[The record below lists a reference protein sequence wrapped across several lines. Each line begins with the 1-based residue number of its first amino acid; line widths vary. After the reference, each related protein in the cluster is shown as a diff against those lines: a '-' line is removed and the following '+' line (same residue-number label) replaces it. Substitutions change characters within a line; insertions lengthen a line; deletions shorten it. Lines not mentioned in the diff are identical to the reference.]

1 VRGER
6 VPPSVGAMSTSRRQ
20 FLAATAA
27 LPLTS
32 LPALAGGQEPDPAA
46 ATPRLQATVILVRHT
61 EKAKN
66 DPRDPDLSEAGRE
79 RAAAFAQMFAAA
91 GVTAL
96 VHSEFKRTRDTLA
109 PLAEQLDLTSETIP
123 ARDMDGLIARLQGAK
138 AREVIVVAGH
148 SNTIPAIAARLGV
161 TLRDLTETSMNT
173 RVAEGHLPHDA
184 YDRVH
189 VLTPGSGGAR
199 ALELRY
205 GAPTPAAKDGE
216 EH

>member
-1 VRGER
+1 
-6 VPPSVGAMSTSRRQ
+6 MSTSRRQ

-32 LPALAGGQEPDPAA
+32 LPALAGGQEPAA
-46 ATPRLQATVILVRHT
+46 APRLKATVILVRHT

-79 RAAAFAQMFAAA
+79 RAEAFARMFEAA
-91 GVTAL
+91 GVTGL

-109 PLAEQLDLTSETIP
+109 PLARERELTGETIP
-123 ARDMDGLIARLQGAK
+123 ARDMDGLIARLAGAK
-138 AREVIVVAGH
+138 ETDVSAVAGH
-148 SNTIPAIAARLGV
+148 SNPIPAIAARLGV

-173 RVAEGHLPHDA
+173 RVPEGHLPHDA

-189 VLTPGSGGAR
+189 VLTPGPKGPR

-205 GAPTPAAKDGE
+205 GEPTPAAKDGE
-216 EH
+216 GH

>member
-1 VRGER
+1 
-6 VPPSVGAMSTSRRQ
+6 MSTSRRQ

-32 LPALAGGQEPDPAA
+32 LPALAGGQEPAA
-46 ATPRLQATVILVRHT
+46 APRLKATVILVRHT
-61 EKAKN
+61 EKAKD

-79 RAAAFAQMFAAA
+79 RAEAFARMFEAA
-91 GVTAL
+91 GVTGL
-96 VHSEFKRTRDTLA
+96 VHSEYKRTRDTLA
-109 PLAEQLDLTSETIP
+109 PLARERELTSETIP
-123 ARDMDGLIARLQGAK
+123 ARELDGLIARLAGAK
-138 AREVIVVAGH
+138 ETDVIAVAGH

-173 RVAEGHLPHDA
+173 RVPEGHLPHDA

-189 VLTPGSGGAR
+189 VLTPGPKGPR

-205 GAPTPAAKDGE
+205 GEPTPAAKDGE
-216 EH
+216 GH

>member
-1 VRGER
+1 MRSEL

-32 LPALAGGQEPDPAA
+32 LPAFAGGQEPDPASA
-46 ATPRLQATVILVRHT
+46 APRLKARVILVRHT

-79 RAAAFAQMFAAA
+79 RAEAFARMFAAA
-91 GVTAL
+91 GVTVL
-96 VHSEFKRTRDTLA
+96 IHSEYKRTRDTLA
-109 PLAEQLDLTSETIP
+109 PLAKQLDLTSETLP
-123 ARDMDGLIARLQGAK
+123 ARDMDGLIARLVGAK
-138 AREVIVVAGH
+138 GTDVIVVAGH

-161 TLRDLTETSMNT
+161 TPRDLTETSMNT
-173 RVAEGHLPHDA
+173 RVPEGHLPHDA

-189 VLTPGSGGAR
+189 VLTPGPDGAQG
-199 ALELRY
+199 LELRY
-205 GAPTPAAKDGE
+205 GVPTPAAKDGE

>member
-1 VRGER
+1 
-6 VPPSVGAMSTSRRQ
+6 MSTSRRQ

-32 LPALAGGQEPDPAA
+32 LPALAGGQEPAA
-46 ATPRLQATVILVRHT
+46 APRLKATVILVRHT

-79 RAAAFAQMFAAA
+79 RAEAFARMFEAA
-91 GVTAL
+91 GVTGL
-96 VHSEFKRTRDTLA
+96 VHSEYKRTRDTLA
-109 PLAEQLDLTSETIP
+109 PLAREREITSETIP
-123 ARDMDGLIARLQGAK
+123 ARDMDGLIARLAGAK
-138 AREVIVVAGH
+138 ETDVIAVAGH

-173 RVAEGHLPHDA
+173 RVPEGHLPHDA

-189 VLTPGSGGAR
+189 VLTPGPKGPR

-205 GAPTPAAKDGE
+205 GEPTPAAEDGE
-216 EH
+216 GH

>member
-1 VRGER
+1 
-6 VPPSVGAMSTSRRQ
+6 MSTSRRQ

-32 LPALAGGQEPDPAA
+32 LPALAGEQEPAPVPAA
-46 ATPRLQATVILVRHT
+46 PRLRATVILVRHT
-61 EKAKN
+61 EKAEN

-79 RAAAFAQMFAAA
+79 RAEAFARMFAAA
-91 GVTAL
+91 GVTGL
-96 VHSEFKRTRDTLA
+96 VHSEYKRTRDTLA
-109 PLAEQLDLTSETIP
+109 PLAEELDLTSETIP
-123 ARDMDGLIARLQGAK
+123 AQDMDGLIARLQGAK
-138 AREVIVVAGH
+138 AKEVIVVAGH

-173 RVAEGHLPHDA
+173 RVPEGHLPHDA

-189 VLTPGSGGAR
+189 VLTPGSEGAR
-199 ALELRY
+199 SLELRY
-205 GAPTPAAKDGE
+205 GAPTPTAEDRD

>member
-1 VRGER
+1 
-6 VPPSVGAMSTSRRQ
+6 MSTSRRQ

-32 LPALAGGQEPDPAA
+32 IPALAGGQEPAA
-46 ATPRLQATVILVRHT
+46 APRLKATVILVRHT

-79 RAAAFAQMFAAA
+79 RAEAFARMFEAA
-91 GVTAL
+91 GVTGL

-109 PLAEQLDLTSETIP
+109 PLARERELTGETIP
-123 ARDMDGLIARLQGAK
+123 ARDMDGLIARLAGAK
-138 AREVIVVAGH
+138 ETDVIAVAGH

-173 RVAEGHLPHDA
+173 RVPEGHLPHDA

-189 VLTPGSGGAR
+189 VLTPGPKGPR

-205 GAPTPAAKDGE
+205 GEPTPAAKDGE
-216 EH
+216 GH

>member
-1 VRGER
+1 
-6 VPPSVGAMSTSRRQ
+6 MSTSRRQ

-32 LPALAGGQEPDPAA
+32 LPALAGGQEPDPASTA
-46 ATPRLQATVILVRHT
+46 PRLRARVILVRHT

-79 RAAAFAQMFAAA
+79 RAEAFARMFAAA
-91 GVTAL
+91 GVTGL
-96 VHSEFKRTRDTLA
+96 VHSEYKRTRDTLA
-109 PLAEQLDLTSETIP
+109 PLAKELDLASETIP
-123 ARDMDGLIARLQGAK
+123 AQDMDGLIARLQGAK
-138 AREVIVVAGH
+138 ATDVIVVAGH

-173 RVAEGHLPHDA
+173 RVPEGHLPHDA

-189 VLTPGSGGAR
+189 VLTPGHSDPQV
-199 ALELRY
+199 LELRY
-205 GAPTPAAKDGE
+205 GAPTPAADASD